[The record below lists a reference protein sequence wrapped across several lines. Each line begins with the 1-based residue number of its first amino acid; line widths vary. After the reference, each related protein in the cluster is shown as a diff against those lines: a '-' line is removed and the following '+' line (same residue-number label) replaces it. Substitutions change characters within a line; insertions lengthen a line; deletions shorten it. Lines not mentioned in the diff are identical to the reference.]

1 MEIRDIHLRL
11 FFSKLSHICPKT
23 RFPTIAAYVWISQLA
38 PRNSLPAISGKTNCK
53 VTHFFLIA
61 DYCHVGF
68 MQISLQERCNLPAR
82 MARLRHTS
90 YGTRARTG
98 CNELVRRM
106 KRGLAP
112 NDASRIKRRFCSV
125 F

>member
-38 PRNSLPAISGKTNCK
+38 PSNSLPAISRKTNCK

-61 DYCHVGF
+61 DYCHVGIV
-68 MQISLQERCNLPAR
+68 QISLQEWRNCG
-82 MARLRHTS
+82 HTS
-90 YGTRARTG
+90 YDTRARTG
-98 CNELVRRM
+98 WNELVRRM

-112 NDASRIKRRFCSV
+112 NDASRIKRRFCGV